1 VLRRRPCALGPC
13 QLRVEAFISLPS
25 TWATGALGI
34 LGCHSLCKRTRFV
47 SQARSLR
54 QSGIAVMPALKTRE
68 RPAGLATT
76 MTTIN
81 TSTKCA
87 MRQNVLVDCCGSTT
101 ATSAQFH
108 KMHGRICENCS

>member
-1 VLRRRPCALGPC
+1 MLRRRPCALGPC

-25 TWATGALGI
+25 TWATGALGV

-54 QSGIAVMPALKTRE
+54 PGGRDRKESSHETRQSGIAVVPALKTRE

-76 MTTIN
+76 IT
-81 TSTKCA
+81 
-87 MRQNVLVDCCGSTT
+87 
-101 ATSAQFH
+101 
-108 KMHGRICENCS
+108 